1 MEQFTILPLFLI
13 PAVFILFS
21 LSLPLISSII
31 PCNFQLLSESLYRT
45 ILSLLNSNVRS
56 SIFFPLLFAI
66 FHLVF
71 ISNFIGLIP
80 YSITA
85 STEFII
91 TLSLA
96 VTLLLGIFIYGTF
109 SHGNASLIVHLFLPA
124 GTPVAL
130 LLLMVPLEI
139 LAYFTRT
146 LSLGLRLAANLI
158 TGHILVKVVLSFF
171 PSSSALAS
179 GSGFATAFFVVLFLV
194 VFLAL
199 EILIAY
205 LQAYIFV
212 FITIITIKDITA

>member
-1 MEQFTILPLFLI
+1 MEQFTVLPLALVPAIILI
-13 PAVFILFS
+13 FYA
-21 LSLPLISSII
+21 SLPLISSII
-31 PCNFQLLSESLYRT
+31 PSNWQIINESLYRT
-45 ILSLLNSNVRS
+45 ILSMLRSNVSS

-66 FHLVF
+66 FHIVF
-71 ISNFIGLIP
+71 ISNFLGLIP

-85 STEFII
+85 STELVI

-96 VTLLLGIFIYGTF
+96 VTLLFGIFI
-109 SHGNASLIVHLFLPA
+109 HGITLHGYLFIVHLFLPA

-130 LLLMVPLEI
+130 LMLMVPLEI
-139 LAYFTRT
+139 LAYLTRT

-171 PSSSALAS
+171 PSSL
-179 GSGFATAFFVVLFLV
+179 SGFATAFFVVLFLI

-199 EILIAY
+199 EVLIAY

-212 FITIITIKDITA
+212 FITIITIKDLQ